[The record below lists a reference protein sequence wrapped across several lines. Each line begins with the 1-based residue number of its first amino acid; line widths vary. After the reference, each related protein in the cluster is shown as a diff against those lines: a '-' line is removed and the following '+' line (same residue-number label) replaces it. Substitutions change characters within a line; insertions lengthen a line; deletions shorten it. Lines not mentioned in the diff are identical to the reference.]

1 MFLKKKKNERAT
13 TIKLRPSNDISH
25 NRTQSGVIDQLS
37 RLSAIPISR
46 RKHGFKLKSRM
57 GDDADCIR
65 PKTETAKLKPK
76 LTWSLSTAEN
86 NVPLYTKAVY
96 MTNTTQQG
104 AENSPVVVETKVVQ
118 VETYFFFKIS

>member
-57 GDDADCIR
+57 GDDAVCIR
-65 PKTETAKLKPK
+65 PKTGTAKLKPN

-96 MTNTTQQG
+96 ITNTTKQG
-104 AENSPVVVETKVVQ
+104 AEQFACGSGN
-118 VETYFFFKIS
+118 